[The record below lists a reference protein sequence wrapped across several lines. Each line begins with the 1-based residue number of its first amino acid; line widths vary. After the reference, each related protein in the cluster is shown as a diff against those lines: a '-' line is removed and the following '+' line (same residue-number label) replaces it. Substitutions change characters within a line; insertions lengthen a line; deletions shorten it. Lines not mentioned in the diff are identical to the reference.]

1 MLKVAFIGDVL
12 FPIPDIKGGAI
23 STLVT
28 GTPNWILLYFQQTV
42 MACWNVIIS
51 IALQS
56 FTGSESRIS

>member
-28 GTPNWILLYFQQTV
+28 GIINENEKHPELDITV
-42 MACWNVIIS
+42 FSADCDMV
-51 IALQS
+51 
-56 FTGSESRIS
+56 